1 MKRSAALRALSHQH
15 LQGGFMALQ
24 LKRDELERLGAAFVL
39 AETDHE

>member
-15 LQGGFMALQ
+15 HQGGFMALQ
-24 LKRDELERLGAAFVL
+24 LKRDAERLGAAFVL